1 MMKGAAG
8 FLLLTLLT
16 AGHAKSTEPVGKVVE
31 LIQDL
36 KAKILS
42 EGKAEQKIYDKFAC
56 WCEKTTAT
64 KATSIEEAK
73 TSIEKLS
80 EKVLDLKG
88 STGKLTAEVA
98 GLNKDIA
105 ANNQA
110 VKEATQIREKETADY
125 ELAKSNL
132 EAAIGA
138 LEGAIGVLTGAG
150 ELLEKNSA
158 VEKTKLLSVA
168 ADVRG
173 ALRVVPSDAFMHG
186 KDDKRIVEAFIRDPT
201 GFYAQEKTKLGAMQ
215 IKGNFGDYNPASGQI
230 QGLLKGMYDAM
241 VSDLESKNGEQ
252 AMNQKNFEELMATK
266 KSELETLTS
275 NLGKKTTQLGEDTKE
290 LSESQIERDETEVQ
304 LADDTKFFQEAK
316 EACRTKAQNWATRT
330 KLRSEELSGI
340 EKAEGI
346 LNSDD
351 AKDTFGK
358 ANSMLLQRSQKSEQ
372 HTSPKKDAAYKVL
385 KAVARK
391 HNSLKMGAMAALV
404 ETATEGHFDVV
415 IESVDKM
422 LAELRKEEQDDIDLR
437 DYCQDAENKVENEIE
452 DLEHLISNIGGL
464 LDRLNGKKKELIA
477 DIKQTETDIETT
489 EDAMAEALST
499 RNEENEQFKA
509 ALKEDEKAVEIL
521 GEALEA
527 MGAFAKNNGFIQK
540 SAKGPEYKEGTMPDD
555 ALNEPYGGKRS
566 ESGGIESILGYIR
579 EDLQNEIKTTKAGE
593 AKSQGQFEEQ
603 RSTATKALNALNT
616 KKVTLETSLADT
628 EEKLADA
635 EEDKETQTT
644 SKENRQK
651 YRDSLKPKCDWMK
664 ETFGTRRT
672 KRREEMDGLLAAKA
686 SLAGGGASFLQQN
699 GLASDSRPWIL

>member
-1 MMKGAAG
+1 
-8 FLLLTLLT
+8 
-16 AGHAKSTEPVGKVVE
+16 V
-31 LIQDL
+31 
-36 KAKILS
+36 
-42 EGKAEQKIYDKFAC
+42 
-56 WCEKTTAT
+56 
-64 KATSIEEAK
+64 
-73 TSIEKLS
+73 
-80 EKVLDLKG
+80 
-88 STGKLTAEVA
+88 
-98 GLNKDIA
+98 
-105 ANNQA
+105 
-110 VKEATQIREKETADY
+110 
-125 ELAKSNL
+125 
-132 EAAIGA
+132 
-138 LEGAIGVLTGAG
+138 
-150 ELLEKNSA
+150 
-158 VEKTKLLSVA
+158 
-168 ADVRG
+168 
-173 ALRVVPSDAFMHG
+173 
-186 KDDKRIVEAFIRDPT
+186 
-201 GFYAQEKTKLGAMQ
+201 Q

-241 VSDLESKNGEQ
+241 VSDLESKNAEQ
-252 AMNQKNFEELMATK
+252 AMNQKNYEGLMDTK

-358 ANSMLLQRSQKSEQ
+358 ANKLLLQRRQTSEVSQK
-372 HTSPKKDAAYKVL
+372 SPKKDAAYKVL
-385 KAVARK
+385 RAVARK
-391 HNSLKMGAMAALV
+391 HHSLKMGAMAALV

-452 DLEHLISNIGGL
+452 DLEHRISNINGL
-464 LDRLNGKKKELIA
+464 IERLEGKKKELIS
-477 DIKQTETDIETT
+477 DIKQTESDIAST
-489 EDAMAEALST
+489 EEAMAEALSIRNT
-499 RNEENEQFKA
+499 ENEEFKA

-540 SAKGPEYKEGTMPDD
+540 AAKGPEYKEGTMPDD
-555 ALNEPYGGKRS
+555 SLNEPYGGARS
-566 ESGGIESILGYIR
+566 EGGGIESILGYIR

-593 AKSQGQFEEQ
+593 AKAQGQFEEQ
-603 RSTATKALNALNT
+603 RSTATKNLNALNT
-616 KKVTLETSLADT
+616 KKVTLETSLAET

-635 EEDKETQTT
+635 NEDKETQET
-644 SKENRQK
+644 SKDNRQK

-686 SLAGGGASFLQQN
+686 SLAGGGAAGLLQKSASFRGQ
-699 GLASDSRPWIL
+699 ASSEKPWIL

>member
-1 MMKGAAG
+1 VDAD
-8 FLLLTLLT
+8 
-16 AGHAKSTEPVGKVVE
+16 SPVTKVVE

-36 KAKILS
+36 KAKITA
-42 EGKAEQKIYDKFAC
+42 EGKAEQKTYDKFAC

-110 VKEATQIREKETADY
+110 QKEATEIREKETADY
-125 ELAKSNL
+125 HTAKDNL

-138 LEGAIGVLTGAG
+138 LEGAIEVLTGAG
-150 ELLEKNSA
+150 ELLEKGSA

-173 ALRVVPSDAFMHG
+173 ALRVLPSDAFTHG
-186 KDDKRIVEAFIRDPT
+186 NDDKRIVEAFIRDPT
-201 GFYAQEKTKLGAMQ
+201 GFYSQEKAKLGAMQ
-215 IKGNFGDYNPASGQI
+215 IKGNFGDYNPASTQI

-241 VSDLESKNGEQ
+241 VSDLESKNAEQ
-252 AMNQKNFEELMATK
+252 AINQKNYEGLMKTKSEELEA
-266 KSELETLTS
+266 LTS

-304 LADDTKFFQEAK
+304 LEDDTKFFQEAK
-316 EACRTKAQNWATRT
+316 EACRTKANSWATRT
-330 KLRSEELSGI
+330 KLRSEELAGI

-351 AKDTFGK
+351 AKETFGK
-358 ANSMLLQRSQKSEQ
+358 ANAMMLQKSQKSQ
-372 HTSPKKDAAYKVL
+372 RHTPKKDAAYKVL

-391 HNSLKMGAMAALV
+391 QHSLKMGAMAALV
-404 ETATEGHFDVV
+404 ETSTEGHFDVV

-452 DLEHLISNIGGL
+452 DLEHLISNIDGL
-464 LDRLNGKKKELIA
+464 IDRLNGKKKELLA
-477 DIKQTETDIETT
+477 DIKQTEQDITAT

-499 RNEENEQFKA
+499 RNAENEEFKA

-521 GEALEA
+521 GSALEA
-527 MGAFAKNNGFIQK
+527 MGAFQKNNGFIQK
-540 SAKGPEYKEGTMPDD
+540 STKNSKAPEYKTGTMPDD
-555 ALNEPYGGKRS
+555 DLNEPYGGARS
-566 ESGGIESILGYIR
+566 EGGGIESILGYIR

-593 AKSQGQFEEQ
+593 AKAQAQFEAQ
-603 RSTATKALNALNT
+603 RSTATKNLNALNT

-628 EEKLADA
+628 EEKIADA
-635 EEDKETQTT
+635 EEDKETQET
-644 SKENRQK
+644 SKDNRQK

-686 SLAGGGASFLQQN
+686 SLAGGVGLIQKDSSFRGASSNARLECR
-699 GLASDSRPWIL
+699 S